1 MNTRRFQTELRLHR
15 HLTLEVME
23 DRLALSANLPSPA
36 IDVVIADL
44 IDDDVHDT
52 VMTSTGTTSGQM
64 SAAELETQALI
75 NISTN
80 NNGKYDTMTGLD
92 EVKNL
97 YGLDG
102 SGQTVV
108 VIDSGIAYN
117 HIALGG
123 GFGSNYRVVGGY
135 DFADGDTDPYD
146 SGLHGSHGTHVAGII
161 ASDSSSYPGVAT
173 GVDLVALRIFS
184 DDGTSNMQ
192 YLINALEWVY
202 NNLDTFENPITTINL
217 SVGYMDDSGGYF
229 SQINDWF
236 RLLNEE
242 GVFISV
248 AAGNS
253 FQSLTNQSQLS
264 YPAMSEYVV
273 SVGSVGTTG
282 EVSYFSQRNDSTI
295 MAPGQYVKSTVP
307 DYMGNN
313 NGIDDD
319 YSSFSG
325 TSMAAPYV
333 AGASTLI
340 RQAMQMV
347 GITDITQQQ
356 IYDVIVATADR
367 IYDAVTGKTFSR
379 INILNAI
386 ESVLPKD
393 TLADTIGNAT
403 KLGTVVDTTDIEG
416 FFNTKTD
423 ADYFS
428 FVAAKDGTIVITPD
442 MSDGLTGTWDISKV
456 PGAVVN
462 ADGTV
467 TITVTAGQTCTLGF
481 KATGTIGAY
490 TLNARYLGS
499 TSNNE
504 NNTSNETHVGNESSN
519 DNKTDVGDDNKT
531 DNGNQ
536 TDNGNEINT
545 GNQSNNENNTN
556 VGNEAHSGNQTN
568 DNNETINA
576 NNTNNDNS
584 NTENQNTDKQ
594 TDIVSVT
601 VDQATLDNQRLTEN
615 GTWYAVTAS
624 NTGTMTIEIMLPAGV
639 SAANVVIEI
648 GDANRNVTQ
657 THTDKTRID
666 FNMTAGTTVWV
677 CVRTAA
683 NTGTIDGATL
693 RLTNLLRQTG
703 SKIDVIGTNGNDDIS
718 FAAGTTHQLII
729 NGVTYSFN
737 ANTISQI
744 NIDTRGGNDSVQL
757 TGTSAAENIVID
769 GTNATFSGNTY
780 TVTTINAEYLVIDG
794 KGGNDTFRYYD
805 TIGDDLVTVR
815 TGEISIAS
823 QKFFAQ
829 VIGAAKFFAYSDRG
843 GNDSA
848 VLYDSPD
855 NDTLNVSANYSL
867 FKSGGT
873 TSQLYSFESLVAHS
887 VNGGNDTATM
897 TDSTGTNLFT
907 GSFESMK
914 RYSDNQYVETRGF
927 TQVNLTAVYDGSN
940 TVRLEDSIGDDTL
953 YISSS
958 GVTLNGTNYGIYA
971 RGFDF
976 VHTASVNG
984 GNDKIMI
991 YDTHKAQKVTAARNM
1006 ISIVDSLHTFEADG
1020 FKEVWAFGNS
1030 SQNSKID
1037 QIPTDYVLN
1046 LLGRWDDISSD
1057 EN

>member
-1 MNTRRFQTELRLHR
+1 MNTRRFQNELRLHR

-36 IDVVIADL
+36 IDIVIADM
-44 IDDDVHDT
+44 IDDAVHDT
-52 VMTSTGTTSGQM
+52 IMTSTGTTSGQM

-102 SGQTVV
+102 GGQTVV
-108 VIDSGIAYN
+108 VIDSGIAYD

-123 GFGSNYRVVGGY
+123 GFGDGYRVVGGY

-146 SGLHGSHGTHVAGII
+146 SGPRGSHGTHVAGII

-192 YLINALEWVY
+192 SLINALEWTY
-202 NNLDTFENPITTINL
+202 NNLNTFENPITTINL
-217 SVGYMDDSGGYF
+217 SIGYMDDSAGYF
-229 SQINDWF
+229 SKINDWF

-282 EVSYFSQRNDSTI
+282 EVSYFSQRNESTI

-347 GITDITQQQ
+347 GITDITQQK

-379 INILNAI
+379 INLLNAI

-428 FVAAKDGTIVITPD
+428 FVAAKDGKIVIMPD
-442 MSDGLTGTWDISKV
+442 MSDGLTGTWDVSKV
-456 PGAVVN
+456 PSAVVN
-462 ADGTV
+462 QDGTV
-467 TITVTAGQTCTLGF
+467 TITVTAGQTCSLGF

-499 TSNNE
+499 TS
-504 NNTSNETHVGNESSN
+504 SNETNTGNETNVGNETNN
-519 DNKTDVGDDNKT
+519 DNKTEVGDDKKT
-531 DNGNQ
+531 DNGNE
-536 TDNGNEINT
+536 TNNGNQNSDGNETNT
-545 GNQSNNENNTN
+545 GNQTNNETNTD
-556 VGNEAHSGNQTN
+556 NQTN
-568 DNNETINA
+568 DNNET
-576 NNTNNDNS
+576 NNNGTNIDD
-584 NTENQNTDKQ
+584 QNTDKQ
-594 TDIVSVT
+594 TGVISVT
-601 VDQATLDNQRLTEN
+601 VDQATLDNQRLTES

-624 NTGTMTIEIMLPAGV
+624 NTGTMTIELMLPAGV
-639 SAANVVIEI
+639 SAANVVMEM
-648 GDANRNVTQ
+648 GDANGNVTQ
-657 THTDKTRID
+657 THAGKTRID
-666 FNMTAGTTVWV
+666 FNMTAGTMVWV
-677 CVRTAA
+677 RVRTIA
-683 NTGTIDGATL
+683 NAGTIDGAAL
-693 RLTNLLRQTG
+693 RLTNLLRQIGT
-703 SKIDVIGTNGNDDIS
+703 KIDVIGTAGNDNIS

-737 ANTISQI
+737 ANTVSQI
-744 NIDTRGGNDSVQL
+744 NIDTRDGNDSVQL

-769 GTNATFSGNTY
+769 GTNAMFSGNMY
-780 TVTTINAEYLVIDG
+780 TVAVINTEYLVIDG
-794 KGGNDTFRYYD
+794 KSGNDTFRYYD
-805 TIGDDLVTVR
+805 TIGDDSVTVR

-823 QKFFAQ
+823 QRFFAQ
-829 VIGAAKFFAYSDRG
+829 VTDATKFFAYMDRG

-855 NDTLNVSANYSL
+855 NDTLNVSANYVL

-873 TSQLYSFESLVAHS
+873 TSQLYSFESLIVHS

-914 RYSDNQYVETRGF
+914 RYSDNQYIETRGF
-927 TQVNLTAVYDGSN
+927 TQVNLTAVYGGSN

-958 GVTLNGTNYGIYA
+958 GVTLNGANYGISA

-976 VHTASVNG
+976 VHTASING

-1006 ISIVDSLHTFEADG
+1006 ISMVDSLHTFEADG
-1020 FKEVWAFGNS
+1020 FKEIWAFGNN
-1030 SQNSKID
+1030 SQNSKIE
-1037 QIPTDYVLN
+1037 QLPTDYVLN
-1046 LLGRWDDISSD
+1046 LLGRWDDISSSD
-1057 EN
+1057 VN